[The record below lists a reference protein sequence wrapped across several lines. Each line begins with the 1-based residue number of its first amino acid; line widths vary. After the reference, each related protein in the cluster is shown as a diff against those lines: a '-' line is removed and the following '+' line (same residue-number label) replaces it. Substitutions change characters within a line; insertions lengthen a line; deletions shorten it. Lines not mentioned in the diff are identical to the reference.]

1 MSWVESLLGLY
12 FTGDGAY
19 RDNDGHYKI
28 TGRVDDVINVKGHRL
43 GTAELE
49 SAMVRERGREKK
61 KVMEII
67 FPYYRIVM
75 IELLR
80 QQSLVILM
88 RHLDKVWYPIVLSS
102 SPSLSLSLSLSL

>member
-1 MSWVESLLGLY
+1 MSWLESLLGLY

-49 SAMVRERGREKK
+49 SAMVRKRERQG
-61 KVMEII
+61 
-67 FPYYRIVM
+67 YHM
-75 IELLR
+75 IA
-80 QQSLVILM
+80 VY
-88 RHLDKVWYPIVLSS
+88 H
-102 SPSLSLSLSLSL
+102 

>member
-49 SAMVRERGREKK
+49 SAMVRKRERQG
-61 KVMEII
+61 
-67 FPYYRIVM
+67 YHM
-75 IELLR
+75 IA
-80 QQSLVILM
+80 M
-88 RHLDKVWYPIVLSS
+88 YH
-102 SPSLSLSLSLSL
+102 

>member
-49 SAMVRERGREKK
+49 SAMVRKRERQG
-61 KVMEII
+61 
-67 FPYYRIVM
+67 YH
-75 IELLR
+75 
-80 QQSLVILM
+80 VIAVY
-88 RHLDKVWYPIVLSS
+88 H
-102 SPSLSLSLSLSL
+102 